1 MRNFRSIFFPK
12 TSRTYEIDHI
22 LRQQL
27 LWLLMLRI
35 VLYTLLMGITY
46 FLSEFKFGIIVL
58 PRPVLILL
66 LLSVYLFSIISALI
80 ITRQEVNLQRFGFIQ
95 SILDTVFASLL
106 IYFTGISN
114 SIYTSLF
121 FFPIISGG
129 LILPR
134 KGGLIAAAASTIL
147 FGTILFFE
155 YAGLVPAYFI
165 IFNYQPMQNEL
176 ELINL
181 FAVKGLTFFLAA
193 LLSTMFGFRLT
204 STEEVLSDTIH
215 SFDKLSHL
223 YKTIF
228 DNISTGIITADDNNT
243 ITSAN
248 TAAQSITGYTLIDFL
263 GKNLNTFFPSLD
275 LHNKSVRQSM
285 DFIKK
290 DGTETRIGYS
300 ITSLPKPLQ
309 EGQPGNNL
317 SKYEEE
323 RTLVTLQDISEIEKM
338 ERKLRQGEKM
348 AAIGMM
354 SAGIAHDFRNPL
366 TAISGSAQVLANEFK
381 SSSSLEKTENLAL
394 TGIIMRESNRLISTI
409 SDFLE
414 LARPDIANRQWFS
427 LTNCISEVL
436 QVCRANPEWPSTGS
450 IEVEID
456 TRMDIWADEKQFFT
470 VMNHLI
476 QNGMAFCPE
485 GEELLRIHAEEL
497 TVEEEKEVV
506 VVSVEDNGPGIEEGL
521 EEKIFEPFYTN
532 RANGTGLG
540 LAIVRQ
546 IIEGHKGTIE
556 LSRSPLGGAKFTI
569 ILPYL

>member
-1 MRNFRSIFFPK
+1 MRNLRSLLFPESPK
-12 TSRTYEIDHI
+12 TYEIDRI

-46 FLSEFKFGIIVL
+46 FLSEFKFGVIVL
-58 PRPVLILL
+58 PRSALILILL
-66 LLSVYLFSIISALI
+66 LVYVFSIVSALL
-80 ITRQEVNLQRFGFIQ
+80 ITRQKINLQKFGFIQ
-95 SILDTVFASLL
+95 NILDTFFASLL
-106 IYFTGISN
+106 IYTTGISN

-147 FGTILFFE
+147 FGIILFLE
-155 YAGLVPAYFI
+155 YAGLVPDYFI
-165 IFNYQPMQNEL
+165 IFDYRPMQNEL

-193 LLSTMFGFRLT
+193 LLSAMFGFRLT

-228 DNISTGIITADDNNT
+228 DNISTGIITANDNDI

-248 TAAQSITGYTLIDFL
+248 TAAQSITGYSLHELL
-263 GKNLNTFFPSLD
+263 GKKLNAFFPSLD
-275 LHNKSVRQSM
+275 LHTKSIRQSM
-285 DFIKK
+285 DFVKK
-290 DGTETRIGYS
+290 DGVETRIGYS
-300 ITSLPKPLQ
+300 ITSLPKPSREGLQ
-309 EGQPGNNL
+309 ENTSP
-317 SKYEEE
+317 KYEEE

-366 TAISGSAQVLANEFK
+366 TAISGSAQVLANEFRTGNSEEK
-381 SSSSLEKTENLAL
+381 SENLEL

-436 QVCRANPEWPSTGS
+436 QVCRADPEWPSTS
-450 IEVEID
+450 TIDIEID
-456 TRMDIWADEKQFFT
+456 SRMDIWADEKQFFT

-485 GEELLRIHAEEL
+485 GHEIIQIQAEEL
-497 TVEEEKEVV
+497 TLEEDREVL
-506 VVSVEDNGPGIEEGL
+506 VVSIEDNGPGIDDEL
-521 EEKIFEPFYTN
+521 QEKIFEPFYTN

-546 IIEGHKGTIE
+546 IIEGHRGTIE
-556 LSRSPLGGAKFTI
+556 LSRSSLGGAKFTI
-569 ILPYL
+569 FLPYL

>member
-1 MRNFRSIFFPK
+1 MRNLRSLLFPK
-12 TSRTYEIDHI
+12 TSKTYEIDRI

-46 FLSEFKFGIIVL
+46 FLSEYKFGIIVL
-58 PRPVLILL
+58 PRSALILL
-66 LLSVYLFSIISALI
+66 LLLVYLFSIVSALV
-80 ITRQEVNLQRFGFIQ
+80 ITRQEINLQRFGFIQ
-95 SILDTVFASLL
+95 SILDTLFASLL

-147 FGTILFFE
+147 FGAILFLE
-155 YAGLVPAYFI
+155 YAGLVPEYFI
-165 IFNYQPMQNEL
+165 IFDYRPMQNEL

-228 DNISTGIITADDNNT
+228 DNISTGIITANDNGT

-248 TAAQSITGYTLIDFL
+248 TAAQTITGYTLSDLL
-263 GKNLNTFFPSLD
+263 GEQLNTFFPSLE
-275 LHNKSVRQSM
+275 LHNKSIRQSM
-285 DFIKK
+285 DFVKK

-300 ITSLPKPLQ
+300 ITSLPKPAQ
-309 EGQPGNNL
+309 EGSPENNIPA
-317 SKYEEE
+317 YEEE

-381 SSSSLEKTENLAL
+381 TNNTVEKSENLAL
-394 TGIIMRESNRLISTI
+394 TGIIIRESNRLISTI

-436 QVCRANPEWPSTGS
+436 QVCRADPEWPSTS
-450 IEVEID
+450 TIDIEID
-456 TRMDIWADEKQFFT
+456 SRMDIWADEKQFFT

-485 GEELLRIHAEEL
+485 GHEIIHIQAEDLTLEED
-497 TVEEEKEVV
+497 KEVL
-506 VVSVEDNGPGIEEGL
+506 VVSVEDNGPGIEHDL
-521 EEKIFEPFYTN
+521 QEKIFEPFYTN

-546 IIEGHKGTIE
+546 IIEGHRGTIE
-556 LSRSPLGGAKFTI
+556 VSRAALGGAKFTI